1 MNEKLTIPKTEKEI
15 LEMDMLCFGTAK
27 ACLKKH
33 GCINAKLETFLFQSN
48 GVFLTYFLN

>member
-1 MNEKLTIPKTEKEI
+1 MMQKITKPKTKKEI
-15 LEMDMLCFGTAK
+15 LEMDILCFGTAN

-33 GCINAKLETFLFQSN
+33 GTTNTKMETFLFQSQ